1 MRKFIFCSI
10 VFFFCTSFFPGCLH
24 KVSPKKD
31 DATFEL
37 PSYVPGYY
45 AIDPIVIGNEDNTPN
60 DKNPDPD
67 LSNLYNIGSKST
79 QFTLSGSGQITYL
92 SSGLQAKS
100 GKYNVIL
107 DHLVYSPMELILEF
121 KEEDNTKANIPI
133 GLVLGVSIR
142 IKGKATANEG
152 SFNLSDIPGLGASSA
167 VSAVGANVEIE
178 VIGIRNSTI
187 LKLPRYI
194 GDLNANTL
202 QTLIQNIATI
212 NAEID
217 GDNTEIVPQII
228 GVDIKSLPEDIE
240 LHDVVAALRKW
251 KADQVK
257 GGKSIKINALSGD
270 VQTFTYEWQ
279 RSTEFLE
286 KKRQQRVYRLLYEI
300 DNLPDEKA
308 ISLAISPPVQDSKI
322 NSIVNARDPLNKRTE
337 DPNVAREILKMM
349 ATLGERNDDQ
359 LDAWEAAVAAIQ

>member
-1 MRKFIFCSI
+1 MRKFKFCLL
-10 VFFFCTSFFPGCLH
+10 VFFFCTSLFSGCLH
-24 KVSPKKD
+24 TGGLKKD
-31 DATFEL
+31 DTTFEL

-45 AIDPIVIGNEDNTPN
+45 AIDPIVIGNEDNTQD

-67 LSNLYNIGSKST
+67 LSNLYNVGSKST
-79 QFTLSGSGQITYL
+79 QFTISGSGEIKYL

-100 GKYNVIL
+100 GKYDVTV

-121 KEEDNTKANIPI
+121 KTQDNTKVNVPV
-133 GLVLGVSIR
+133 GLILGVSIR
-142 IKGKATANEG
+142 IKGKATASKG

-167 VSAVGANVEIE
+167 VSAAGANVEVE

-228 GVDIKSLPEDIE
+228 GIDIKSLPNGIE
-240 LHDVVAALRKW
+240 LYDVVTALRKW
-251 KADQVK
+251 KAEQVK
-257 GGKSIKINALSGD
+257 ADKSIKIDALAGD

-279 RSTEFLE
+279 RSTEFSE
-286 KKRQQRVYRLLYEI
+286 KKRQQRVDRLLDEI
-300 DNLPDEKA
+300 DKLPNEKV
-308 ISLAISPPVQDSKI
+308 ISLAKSPPVQDSKI
-322 NSIVNARDPLNKRTE
+322 DAVVKARDPSNKRSK
-337 DPNVAREILKMM
+337 DPIVAKEILKMM
-349 ATLGERNDDQ
+349 ATLGERNNEQ
-359 LDAWEAAVAAIQ
+359 LDAWEAAVKAVK